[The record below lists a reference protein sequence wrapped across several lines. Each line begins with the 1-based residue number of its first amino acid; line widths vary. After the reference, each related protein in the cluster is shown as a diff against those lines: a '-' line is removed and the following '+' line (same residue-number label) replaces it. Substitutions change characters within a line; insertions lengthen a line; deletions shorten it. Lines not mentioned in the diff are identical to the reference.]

1 VEEIR
6 ALRMRALADAP
17 FAFSSS
23 LAREVDRPEH
33 FWHQLACES
42 ERALSKA
49 TFVAVDDEE
58 WIGMAGVFTSPD
70 DPGCGEVWGMWVAPS
85 ERRAGVGCQLMDSIR
100 SWATTCGL
108 ERLQLSVSTSERSGP
123 ARRFYEALGFR
134 ATGEQEAMESDP
146 SLLADVMT
154 LTLA

>member
-1 VEEIR
+1 
-6 ALRMRALADAP
+6 
-17 FAFSSS
+17 
-23 LAREVDRPEH
+23 
-33 FWHQLACES
+33 
-42 ERALSKA
+42 
-49 TFVAVDDEE
+49 
-58 WIGMAGVFTSPD
+58 
-70 DPGCGEVWGMWVAPS
+70 MWVAPS
-85 ERRAGVGCQLMDSIR
+85 ERRAGVGRQLMDSIR
-100 SWATTCGL
+100 SWATTWGL